1 MTSLDLRRTFPLP
14 LLLVLAFLLGG
25 IAPAVLAAPK
35 APPEDPALADGI
47 QLIRDQ
53 KWKDAEKWFWKFLK
67 EHPDHA
73 EAMRKY
79 GFVELRRP
87 GGDAVRAREFL
98 EKADRREPGNP
109 VGMFLLAKA
118 YEATGEWKLAR
129 ETYDRLIE
137 LGPGKDDPVRAGA
150 VHLARFNRALIAIR
164 DQDWE
169 TAEKLLDVVLRRDPR
184 HAYAWYEKAGIAAAR
199 GDTEKALELYRKT
212 REMLNRWAPS
222 EAWTYPQSRYS
233 YIRENTALELAK
245 LYLAKGDAAKA
256 EEVLRPVVDLVRLR
270 AKAGRQQTD
279 TSPKT
284 PLQGEA
290 DRRFENA
297 PYWYAKALIA
307 LGKKKEAKKLL
318 KEFSR
323 MKLGDPEL
331 RDEAR
336 QLYRKVR

>member
-1 MTSLDLRRTFPLP
+1 MTSHGLRRILP
-14 LLLVLAFLLGG
+14 VATVLAVLAAWA
-25 IAPAVLAAPK
+25 APAVVAAPK
-35 APPEDPALADGI
+35 APPEDPLLADGI
-47 QLIRDQ
+47 RLIRDQ
-53 KWKDAEKWFWKFLK
+53 KWKEAEDWFWKFLK
-67 EHPDHA
+67 KHPDHA

-98 EKADRREPGNP
+98 EKADRLEPNNP

-118 YEATGEWKLAR
+118 CEATRDWRCAR

-164 DQDWE
+164 DEDWE
-169 TAEKLLDVVLRRDPR
+169 TAEKLLGVVLQREPN
-184 HAYAWYEKAGIAAAR
+184 HAYAWYERAGIAAAKGQTDR
-199 GDTEKALELYRKT
+199 ALELYEKT

-233 YIRENTALELAK
+233 YIRENTALELAR
-245 LYLAKGDAAKA
+245 LYLAKGEPAKA
-256 EEVLRPVVDLVRLR
+256 EEILRPVVDFVRLR
-270 AKAGRQQTD
+270 AKAGRQSTNPA
-279 TSPKT
+279 PKT

-290 DRRFENA
+290 DARFENA
-297 PYWYAKALIA
+297 PYYYAETLLA
-307 LGKKKEAKKLL
+307 LGRKKEAKKLF

-323 MKLGDPEL
+323 MKVGDPKL

-336 QLYRKVR
+336 ARYRKIR